1 MKISPLSLTILGL
14 HTETPIRWSDYL
26 EGKMCHSQWINTDHF
41 WYMIKHMDKMGL
53 STLLFRC
60 EDWNIDELFNFAD
73 QHNDML
79 GMTHTIWPS
88 WPDSVNGLDS
98 AYITVK
104 LN

>member
-1 MKISPLSLTILGL
+1 
-14 HTETPIRWSDYL
+14 
-26 EGKMCHSQWINTDHF
+26 
-41 WYMIKHMDKMGL
+41 MGL

-60 EDWNIDELFNFAD
+60 EDWTTDELFDFAE

-79 GMTHTIWPS
+79 AMTHIIWPS